1 MVGFIEVTEQKMT
14 FFILLAG
21 PDGTFELGDL
31 EAWTS
36 YDIRFGC
43 SNQVGYSS
51 FGEDLQITLPQ
62 PGPPEKPNLYV
73 DNVNV
78 ITMEEV
84 ILLDNF
90 TLEISWETALDN
102 GAAVDYYQLEY
113 VKVGHFLHDF
123 D

>member
-1 MVGFIEVTEQKMT
+1 M
-14 FFILLAG
+14 
-21 PDGTFELGDL
+21 
-31 EAWTS
+31 
-36 YDIRFGC
+36 
-43 SNQVGYSS
+43 
-51 FGEDLQITLPQ
+51 PQ